1 MLREKHKN
9 ERKQQILEAAR
20 RLIQKD
26 GLPHMSMRELAI
38 EAQVSLKTPYNLFGS
53 KAQVLGALLE
63 SFSVRVETALNELDL
78 RDPIDALY
86 ALGRLSVQEF
96 ARDPNFYRSLFMA
109 LMTTGELLPS
119 LRNVQHYT
127 TFWQRGIDA
136 GIAQGFF
143 ESRRHPDLVARHI
156 QVMHRGLTEL
166 WIEGGIDLEGFETE
180 LLYGMTLSLLAVATQ
195 KGRPQ
200 LLRRLRDLEQQLDRQ
215 IHE

>member
-26 GLPHMSMRELAI
+26 GVPGMSMRELAT

-63 SFSVRVETALNELDL
+63 AIAVRVETAFNELDPQ
-78 RDPIDALY
+78 DPIDTMY
-86 ALGRLSVQEF
+86 ALGRLSVQEY
-96 ARDPNFYRSLFMA
+96 ARDPNFYRSLFTA
-109 LMTTGELLPS
+109 LMTTGELLLS
-119 LRNVQHYT
+119 HRIVEHYT

-143 ESRRHPDLVARHI
+143 EPRRRPDLVARQI
-156 QVMHRGLTEL
+156 QIDFRGAMEL
-166 WIEGGIDLEGFETE
+166 WVEGGIDLEGLETQ
-180 LLYGMTLSLLAVATQ
+180 LLYGMTLCLLAVATQ
-195 KGRPQ
+195 KGRPR
-200 LLRRLRDLEQQLDRQ
+200 LLRRLRDLEQQLDRH